1 MTASYSV
8 SNARAQLA
16 HLIDMVE
23 RGEEIAITR
32 RGRPAA
38 RLVPAGPARRDAERK
53 RRATRRNGEATSS
66 Q

>member
-23 RGEEIAITR
+23 RGEEVAITR

-38 RLVPAGPARRDAERK
+38 RLVPAGPVRREPERK
-53 RRATRRNGEATSS
+53 RRGAHRNGEAAGS
-66 Q
+66 